1 MGCCEIVQRE
11 DGRIEMFSRKQKSH
25 HVLWFPNELKDHF
38 VVTFRVK
45 NLNVKAG
52 LLMALFHARGLKGE
66 SVFVPDLVKRR
77 HLKKRVSSLQTRTH
91 FHVQHLILC
100 KHTECT

>member
-1 MGCCEIVQRE
+1 
-11 DGRIEMFSRKQKSH
+11 MFSRKQKSH

-77 HLKKRVSSLQTRTH
+77 HEKASFIITNKDSFPCTASHTMQTHRM
-91 FHVQHLILC
+91 HLIEE
-100 KHTECT
+100 KHIFERIPQSIP